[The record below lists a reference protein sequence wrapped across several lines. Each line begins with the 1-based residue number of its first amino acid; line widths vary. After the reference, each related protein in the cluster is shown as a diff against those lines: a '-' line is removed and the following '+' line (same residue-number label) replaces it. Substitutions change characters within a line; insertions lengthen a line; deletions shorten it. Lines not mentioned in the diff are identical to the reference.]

1 MTDEAASVLYI
12 PHGGGPL
19 PLMGDPGHEE
29 MVVFLK
35 NIATA
40 ITKPSVILVVSA
52 HWEEEVVTITSSETP
67 ALIYDYYG
75 FSDEAYEIKYPVDG
89 DTPFASKICNL
100 LQDHGIK
107 AKLDSQQGLDHG
119 VFVPLKIM
127 YPDADIPCVQMSLI
141 NTLDPEAHIEMG
153 RALSTLRS
161 QNVLITRL
169 WSFIS

>member
-107 AKLDSQQGLDHG
+107 AKLDS
-119 VFVPLKIM
+119 
-127 YPDADIPCVQMSLI
+127 
-141 NTLDPEAHIEMG
+141 
-153 RALSTLRS
+153 
-161 QNVLITRL
+161 
-169 WSFIS
+169 